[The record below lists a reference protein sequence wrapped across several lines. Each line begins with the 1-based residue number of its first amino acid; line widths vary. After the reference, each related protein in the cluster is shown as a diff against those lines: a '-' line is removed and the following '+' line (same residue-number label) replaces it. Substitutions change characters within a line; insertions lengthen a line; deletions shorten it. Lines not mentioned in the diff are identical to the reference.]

1 MIREI
6 VLKFE
11 FGNVTVEKS
20 GKVEFFDPW
29 AEIYWTSTVNEF
41 QMEFAEVQLK
51 ALYKEYDDYSLMPP
65 DIKMTDMLYIRR
77 MVTKTWEMLK

>member
-11 FGNVTVEKS
+11 FGDVTVEKS

-29 AEIYWTSTVNEF
+29 SEIYWTSTVNEF

-51 ALYKEYDDYSLMPP
+51 ALYKEYDDYSLMSP
-65 DIKMTDMLYIRR
+65 DIHMTDMLYIRR
-77 MVTKTWEMLK
+77 MVTKTWELLK

>member
-29 AEIYWTSTVNEF
+29 AEIYLTSTINEF

-65 DIKMTDMLYIRR
+65 DIQMTDMLYIRR
-77 MVTKTWEMLK
+77 MVTKTWELFK